1 MMAGRRLSCFWAE
14 ETGWKEVVSVGFWLR
29 KGTVKYLRLQ
39 NLHFSS
45 IKFSFQSLGQL
56 RCVRAGGGWGAPG
69 LPEPGTRCC
78 HGEILERETCLGCT
92 GCSLRVVSLLAEEA
106 QITTWVCFFYSLF
119 KLRLVCL
126 NQKQILK

>member
-56 RCVRAGGGWGAPG
+56 RCVRAGGAGGLRASLSLAPTAAMERSWKEKPAWGA
-69 LPEPGTRCC
+69 
-78 HGEILERETCLGCT
+78 LGA
-92 GCSLRVVSLLAEEA
+92 R
-106 QITTWVCFFYSLF
+106 
-119 KLRLVCL
+119 
-126 NQKQILK
+126 

>member
-1 MMAGRRLSCFWAE
+1 MMVGRRLSCFWAE
-14 ETGWKEVVSVGFWLR
+14 EIWWKEVVSVGIWLW
-29 KGTVKYLRLQ
+29 KGTAKYLHLQ

-56 RCVRAGGGWGAPG
+56 RCVRAGGPGALG

-106 QITTWVCFFYSLF
+106 QITTWVCFFILYLNLDLF
-119 KLRLVCL
+119 V
-126 NQKQILK
+126 